1 MTNTTIQIRTDVEV
15 KAAVDSIFA
24 RLGITMSDGINIFLR
39 QVQIHQGFP
48 FEIRLH
54 QLSSAES
61 GRQTVQER
69 HVYIK
74 SMHGKF
80 KDSTFSSE
88 RLFENRRRDRELE
101 K

>member
-1 MTNTTIQIRTDVEV
+1 MTNTTIQIRTDAEV
-15 KAAVDSIFA
+15 KAATDSIFA

-48 FEIRLH
+48 FEVRLH
-54 QLSSAES
+54 QPSAAEN
-61 GRQTVQER
+61 GGQTAQER
-69 HVYIK
+69 LAYR